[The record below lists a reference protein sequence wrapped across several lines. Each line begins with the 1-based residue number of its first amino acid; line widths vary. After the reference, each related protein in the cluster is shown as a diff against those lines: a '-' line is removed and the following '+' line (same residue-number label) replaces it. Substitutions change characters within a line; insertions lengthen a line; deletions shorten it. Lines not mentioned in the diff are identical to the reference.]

1 MTLLDG
7 NALAGRLDDLLG
19 WDATASGVRCTRCG
33 LEDLLATAAV
43 YASAM
48 GVVVRCHACDAV
60 LLTVVDG
67 PAGRSWIGMPGLSAL
82 EMRRRG
88 REPDA
93 PSTLWP

>member
-19 WDATASGVRCTRCG
+19 WDATASGVRCTHCG
-33 LEDLLATAAV
+33 LTGMLATAAV

-48 GVVVRCHACDAV
+48 GVVVRCRGCEAV

-67 PAGRSWIGMPGLSAL
+67 PDGRAWLGLSGVSAV
-82 EMRRRG
+82 EMHR
-88 REPDA
+88 D
-93 PSTLWP
+93 